1 MLLLFWGDF
10 TDNLVIYKN
19 DMNTEL
25 PKYFKNLEINKIS
38 KADIRKIKIKIIQY
52 QNFLEKIEKAE
63 NRDEALELVEEY
75 ITKLN
80 ELNEKCDYEIFETD
94 QREFIWEIFNEAMNL
109 KWFSSPEDEDV
120 TEEWREF

>member
-52 QNFLEKIEKAE
+52 QNFLEKIEKQQKKYMI
-63 NRDEALELVEEY
+63 NIL
-75 ITKLN
+75 
-80 ELNEKCDYEIFETD
+80 
-94 QREFIWEIFNEAMNL
+94 
-109 KWFSSPEDEDV
+109 
-120 TEEWREF
+120 